1 MEMCENAARTPES
14 LADVESGIL
23 RDVMADGLRKF
34 EEALQAMADAEPA
47 VGSDG
52 RRLRRARR
60 IGMEIDTS
68 FGQAR
73 ISVVC
78 GQCKSTRGWETP
90 FRDRLFRGERGAVSP
105 ALERKVVTT
114 VCETGSF
121 EKAAKV
127 CGAWGCELSDDKAMA
142 TIRRVGDACDTALLP
157 RFCDCAA
164 GKEDTLI
171 VMMDGWL
178 ARYRADKWGHPKAQ
192 PAERVSWHEVKSA
205 VMFRLSQVAE
215 VNRGRR
221 ILVTKHV
228 VATPA
233 ETSPVDFGR
242 RVQDEAQR
250 MGMDR
255 AEKVYVIMDGGA
267 YLWGVFNDRFADIA
281 VGQLDY
287 YHASQHLH
295 ALADALFPKES
306 QRDEKEAWTHRLLK
320 NLKTWGPK
328 TLMDAIA
335 EAEEKK
341 IADKERRD
349 TVRREASYFR
359 DHEEHMGYRT
369 ARREGVPIGSG
380 AMESQCSQNQNR
392 FKRRG
397 QFWSKGGFASFLE
410 AYVWYTNEEIKYLYR
425 HAA

>member
-1 MEMCENAARTPES
+1 MKMCENAAQTPES

-23 RDVMADGLRKF
+23 RDVMADGLRRF
-34 EEALQAMADAEPA
+34 EESLQAMADAEPA

-60 IGMEIDTS
+60 IGMEIDTT
-68 FGQAR
+68 FGKAR

-90 FRDRLFRGERGAVSP
+90 FRDRLFRGGRGAVSP

-127 CGAWGCELSDDKAMA
+127 CGAWGCEPGDDKAMA
-142 TIRRVGDACDTALLP
+142 TIRRVGDACDPALLP
-157 RFCDCAA
+157 RLCDCAA
-164 GKEDTLI
+164 GEEDTLV

-178 ARYRADKWGHPKAQ
+178 ARFKEARWGNPKA
-192 PAERVSWHEVKSA
+192 PRDERVSWHEVKSA

-221 ILVTKHV
+221 VLITKHV
-228 VATPA
+228 VAMPA
-233 ETSPVDFGR
+233 GTSPADFGR

-250 MGMDR
+250 MGMNR
-255 AEKVYVIMDGGA
+255 AAKVYVIMDGGV
-267 YLWGVFNDRFADIA
+267 YLWGVFDDRFADIA

-295 ALADALFPKES
+295 ALADALFPEEP
-306 QRDEKEAWTHRLLK
+306 QRAEKEAWTHRLLK
-320 NLKTWGPK
+320 ILRTWGPK

-341 IADKERRD
+341 ITDRERRE
-349 TVRREASYFR
+349 TVGREASYFR
-359 DHEEHMGYRT
+359 DHEEHMDYRT
-369 ARREGVPIGSG
+369 ARGDGVPMGSG

-410 AYVWYTNEEIKYLYR
+410 AYVWYTNDEIKYLYR
-425 HAA
+425 PAA

>member
-1 MEMCENAARTPES
+1 M
-14 LADVESGIL
+14 
-23 RDVMADGLRKF
+23 
-34 EEALQAMADAEPA
+34 
-47 VGSDG
+47 
-52 RRLRRARR
+52 
-60 IGMEIDTS
+60 
-68 FGQAR
+68 
-73 ISVVC
+73 C

-90 FRDRLFRGERGAVSP
+90 FRDRLFRGGRGAVSP

-127 CGAWGCELSDDKAMA
+127 CGVWGCELSDDKAMA
-142 TIRRVGDACDTALLP
+142 TIRRVGDACDPATLP
-157 RFCDCAA
+157 KLCGCAA
-164 GKEDTLI
+164 GEDDTLI

-178 ARYRADKWGHPKAQ
+178 ARFKGARWGNPKA
-192 PAERVSWHEVKSA
+192 PRDERVSWHEVKSA

-221 ILVTKHV
+221 ALITKHV
-228 VATPA
+228 VAMPA
-233 ETSPVDFGR
+233 ETSPADFGR

-250 MGMDR
+250 MGMNR
-255 AEKVYVIMDGGA
+255 AAKVYVIMDGGV
-267 YLWGVFNDRFADIA
+267 YLWGVFDDRFADIA

-295 ALADALFPKES
+295 ALADALFPEEP
-306 QRDEKEAWTHRLLK
+306 QRAEKEAWTHRLLK
-320 NLKTWGPK
+320 NLRTWGPK

-335 EAEEKK
+335 EAEGKK
-341 IADKERRD
+341 IADRERREA
-349 TVRREASYFR
+349 VGREASYFR
-359 DHEEHMGYRT
+359 GHGGHMDYRT

-410 AYVWYTNEEIKYLYR
+410 AYVWYTNDEIKYLYR
-425 HAA
+425 RAS